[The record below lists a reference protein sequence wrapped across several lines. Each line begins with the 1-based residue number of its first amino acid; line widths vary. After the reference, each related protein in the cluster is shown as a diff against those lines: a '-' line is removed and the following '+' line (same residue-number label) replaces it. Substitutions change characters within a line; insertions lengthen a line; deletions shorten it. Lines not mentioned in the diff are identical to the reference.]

1 VNSDIEPSGDPLAVL
16 YRLHTQLRLLT
27 PVLTVAPDA
36 REVAA
41 MLDGLADTTAAARPL
56 LAAAEPGTLAALH
69 RAFGHAR
76 AGRHNE
82 TASELVAAHGRLSV
96 LLRRDQPRRPGAAHE
111 PTKRW
116 KLEP

>member
-1 VNSDIEPSGDPLAVL
+1 MTINGEHSGDPLGVL

-27 PVLTVAPDA
+27 PVLTVAPDT

-41 MLDGLADTTAAARPL
+41 MLDGLAETTAAARTL
-56 LAAAEPGTLAALH
+56 LAAAEPAALAALQ
-69 RAFGHAR
+69 RAFVHAR

-96 LLRRDQPRRPGAAHE
+96 LLRRDRPRRAGAADE
-111 PTKRW
+111 STKRW
-116 KLEP
+116 RLEG